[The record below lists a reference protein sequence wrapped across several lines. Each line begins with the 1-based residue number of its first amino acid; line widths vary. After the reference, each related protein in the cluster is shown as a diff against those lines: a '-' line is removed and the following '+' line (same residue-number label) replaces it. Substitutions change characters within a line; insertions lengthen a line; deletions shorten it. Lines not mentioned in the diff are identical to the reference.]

1 MLFTLHPVLQ
11 IFQRKAE
18 EIENDVMLPEEHEE
32 HKTYLLK
39 AKYYLM
45 KIIAESSSDMSVTE
59 KVSNSCFKN
68 FFQVMQ

>member
-1 MLFTLHPVLQ
+1 
-11 IFQRKAE
+11 
-18 EIENDVMLPEEHEE
+18 MLPEEHEE

-45 KIIAESSSDMSVTE
+45 KIIAESSSDMSVAE

-68 FFQVMQ
+68 FFQGMQ